1 VSAVAPAVSGNV
13 QVVHGNRNWRTTMI
27 GAVPAHLVARD
38 WQLASG
44 REMSLEDVERAG
56 KVAILGA
63 TVARK
68 LFGEQ
73 DPVGTVIRIGDAP
86 FTVVGLLVEK
96 GQTASSRDQDNIVF
110 VPLSTAKL
118 RVLGARHS
126 AHRGAVDYI
135 NIKATNAEAVETVR
149 QEVESLL
156 HQRHQLSAGAPDD
169 FTVRN
174 ISAIFEAQQDA
185 SRTLGI
191 LLAAVASV
199 SLLVGGISIMNI
211 LLVSVTER
219 TREIGLRMAVG
230 ARPVDIRNQFLIEAL
245 TLSLLGGVGGV
256 VCGVTA
262 AAVIAKSVGWPILI
276 APGTIL
282 LAVGFSGAVGI
293 FFGFY
298 PALKASRMDPIEALR
313 FE

>member
-1 VSAVAPAVSGNV
+1 
-13 QVVHGNRNWRTTMI
+13 MI

-56 KVAILGA
+56 KVAILGT

-68 LFGEQ
+68 LFKEQ
-73 DPVGTVIRIGDAP
+73 DPVGKVIRIGEAP

-96 GQTASSRDQDNIVF
+96 GQTASSSDQDNIVF

-135 NIKATNAEAVETVR
+135 NIKAVNAAAVETVE
-149 QEVESLL
+149 QEVKRLL
-156 HQRHQLSAGAPDD
+156 HQRHRLSAGTPDD

-174 ISAIFEAQQDA
+174 LSAIFEAQKDA

-230 ARPVDIRNQFLIEAL
+230 ARPVDIRNHFLSEAL
-245 TLSLLGGVGGV
+245 TLSLLGGAGGV
-256 VCGVTA
+256 VCGVSA
-262 AAVIAKSVGWPILI
+262 AAVIAQSVGWPILI